1 MFGHIFNLT
10 LKFGEDNS
18 ASISTKF
25 GFIWLSGYRAEDRNA
40 TVVQIMTTDEGH
52 KVMSISHMTLWA
64 RWAGLKKKM
73 INTVHITPGICT
85 GNNNLV

>member
-1 MFGHIFNLT
+1 M
-10 LKFGEDNS
+10 
-18 ASISTKF
+18 SISTKF

-64 RWAGLKKKM
+64 RWAGLKKKDDKYSTHYPRYM
-73 INTVHITPGICT
+73 YR
-85 GNNNLV
+85 